1 MNVAMSG
8 GAFLQERFVI
18 FRLFSDRNGYID
30 KMYELIYMSRQIFQ
44 NNLPEISDDQDR
56 KFLCQIQK

>member
-18 FRLFSDRNGYID
+18 FRLFSDGNGYID
-30 KMYELIYMSRQIFQ
+30 KMYELIYQ
-44 NNLPEISDDQDR
+44 NGL
-56 KFLCQIQK
+56 IQNYF